1 MTLRFNSPPAHVCLL
16 RLSAIGDTCHALAA
30 LRALQAAWPQTR
42 FTWIIGKI
50 EAKLMSALLPE
61 VEFITFDKGATV
73 RELRRLRREL
83 AQRNF
88 ELLLHM
94 QLSFRASLVS
104 ALVRAP
110 IKLGFDRA
118 RARELQWLFTNARIP
133 SRPHEH
139 VLDSLLG
146 FVRECGIEAGVPDW
160 RISCSAAA
168 REYARSIVPDQRP
181 TLLISP
187 CSSRSVRNWPHERY
201 AALARYAATVHCMRV
216 VLVGGPSA
224 LEAQMGERIEAAA
237 GVALINQI
245 GKDTL
250 PYLLALIARASVLLT
265 PDSGPAHMAS
275 MVATPVIGLYAA
287 TNPAR
292 SGPYLSLATCVDRY
306 DAACRRYRGKPA
318 GELAWTTKIEEPG
331 VMELIEVEAVE
342 RMLDQVMRGDIVR

>member
-1 MTLRFNSPPAHVCLL
+1 
-16 RLSAIGDTCHALAA
+16 
-30 LRALQAAWPQTR
+30 
-42 FTWIIGKI
+42 
-50 EAKLMSALLPE
+50 MSALLPE
-61 VEFITFDKGATV
+61 VEFITFDKGATL

-83 AQRNF
+83 APRQF
-88 ELLLHM
+88 DLLLHM

-133 SRPHEH
+133 PCCHEH

-146 FVRECGIEAGVPDW
+146 FVRNCGIEPGAPEW
-160 RISCSAAA
+160 RINCSTAAH
-168 REYARSIVPDQRP
+168 EYARRVIPDRQP

-201 AALARYAATVHCMRV
+201 AALARYAATVHSMRV
-216 VLVGGPSA
+216 VLVGGPSVH
-224 LEAQMGERIEAAA
+224 EAQMGEQIEAAA

-250 PYLLALIARASVLLT
+250 PFLLALIARASVLLT

-318 GELAWTTKIEEPG
+318 NELAWTTKIEEPG

>member
-1 MTLRFNSPPAHVCLL
+1 
-16 RLSAIGDTCHALAA
+16 
-30 LRALQAAWPQTR
+30 
-42 FTWIIGKI
+42 
-50 EAKLMSALLPE
+50 MSALLPE
-61 VEFITFDKGATV
+61 VEFITFDKRATL
-73 RELRRLRREL
+73 RELRRLRPCL
-83 AQRNF
+83 AQQQF
-88 ELLLHM
+88 DLLLHM

-110 IKLGFDRA
+110 IKLGLDRA

-133 SRPHEH
+133 ARSHEH

-146 FVRECGIEAGVPDW
+146 FVRECGIEPGAPDW
-160 RISCSAAA
+160 RIACPAAA
-168 REYARSIVPDQRP
+168 QEYARSIIPDQQP

-201 AALARYAATVHCMRV
+201 AALAQYAARVHSMRV

-224 LEAQMGERIEAAA
+224 LEAQMGDKIEAAA
-237 GVALINQI
+237 GVTLINQI

-250 PYLLALIARASVLLT
+250 PFLQALIERATVLLT

-292 SGPYLSLATCVDRY
+292 SGPYSSLATCVDRY

-318 GELAWTTKIEEPG
+318 SALAWTTKIEVPG

-342 RMLDQVMRGDIVR
+342 RMLDQVMRADNVR